1 MLAYTFMKSENFTLE
16 WVSVQNGSGLG
27 LSLTNPFNVL
37 ITDSSFAQNQLDTP
51 HSYCVAGNS
60 YLYYQ
65 YIVTPNSLYKV
76 DIIRSNSTLGLGGY
90 RGGGLNIRLQLAK
103 PYKVQFFVDSVI
115 LYGNSGQCGAN
126 FYFYAR
132 YTDYESLIINNTI
145 STYGNTFVPIT
156 TKSAYTGA
164 GIYFFHFSSVGNII
178 IENTNISHN
187 VAKKTG
193 GVSVNWLFLGGSFEL
208 QNCIIHNNTG
218 HIRSRMTLY
227 VYEYFQVSVSATQPY
242 INLDNIL
249 FDSNQ
254 VLDVSSEFEAAIV
267 LSNVLNVTIKQIQ
280 VNNHNTAGLLS
291 LRSQVYFVGHSQF
304 VNNTGI
310 YGGGVTTGVI
320 QLTEYLTNMTP
331 SYYGLTAQC
340 TNVTYVFNITN
351 ASLTTIKVYATLES
365 PIDPLKD
372 PMGKIIEA
380 TIEACPIGFKLNSG
394 TCGCRSEL
402 STYDDISC
410 DINIQTQLR
419 EGNLWIGYD
428 IYIYINRS
436 IDIYI
441 SIDEGWVA
449 LSHPLPFCFLYII
462 FYFSEVMKT

>member
-1 MLAYTFMKSENFTLE
+1 M
-16 WVSVQNGSGLG
+16 
-27 LSLTNPFNVL
+27 
-37 ITDSSFAQNQLDTP
+37 
-51 HSYCVAGNS
+51 
-60 YLYYQ
+60 
-65 YIVTPNSLYKV
+65 

-103 PYKVQFFVDSVI
+103 PYKVQFFIDSVI

-126 FYFYAR
+126 FYFCAR

-164 GIYFFHFSSVGNII
+164 GIYFFHFSLVGNII

-218 HIRSRMTLY
+218 HIRSKMTLY
-227 VYEYFQVSVSATQPY
+227 MYEYFQVSVSATQPY

-291 LRSQVYFVGHSQF
+291 LQSQVYFVGHSQF

-310 YGGGVTTGVI
+310 YGGGVALYESSYLFFRELSSNSFLGNRAKISGGGIFVSKVITGNITSVCFFNKI
-320 QLTEYLTNMTP
+320 SCGTNAEL
-331 SYYGLTAQC
+331 YFENNTAQISGD
-340 TNVTYVFNITN
+340 VLYGGNIAIILALVVNTLI
-351 ASLTTIKVYATLES
+351 AFSIPLIKQV
-365 PIDPLKD
+365 
-372 PMGKIIEA
+372 
-380 TIEACPIGFKLNSG
+380 C
-394 TCGCRSEL
+394 
-402 STYDDISC
+402 
-410 DINIQTQLR
+410 Q
-419 EGNLWIGYD
+419 
-428 IYIYINRS
+428 
-436 IDIYI
+436 
-441 SIDEGWVA
+441 
-449 LSHPLPFCFLYII
+449 
-462 FYFSEVMKT
+462 